1 MIDVENYIAEIT
13 AKLRAKFGERLVY
26 VGLQGSYLRGEATD
40 TSDVDVMVVLDRL
53 SVDDLDGYRAIV
65 ESLPRPDLSC
75 GFICGADDLAKWNP
89 LEICHLL
96 HTTRDIYGC
105 LAGLVPAYT
114 ARDHQNF
121 IQLSLGNLLHLL
133 THNSLHAGEKERQ
146 ENLPAAYQG
155 AFFILQDLHF
165 LRRGVFLPDKASL
178 LQQLEGLDR
187 QIVDTSRRLKE
198 GETPDLNRDFP
209 PLFQWCQQTLLSLS

>member
-1 MIDVENYIAEIT
+1 MIDVENYIAEIA

-96 HTTRDIYGC
+96 HTTRDCFGS
-105 LAGLVPAYT
+105 LAELVPDHDE
-114 ARDHQNF
+114 RDLRNF
-121 IQLSLGNLLHLL
+121 VKMSVNNLYHELCHGYI
-133 THNSLHAGEKERQ
+133 HADRAEFAVR
-146 ENLPAAYQG
+146 LPALYKSTFFVLQNLHYLRGGEFAQSKRQLLSMLDG
-155 AFFILQDLHF
+155 AD
-165 LRRGVFLPDKASL
+165 REV
-178 LQQLEGLDR
+178 LDR
-187 QIVDTSRRLKE
+187 AMRLSVGEGFDFLDNYRLIFDWCRDTLRKL
-198 GETPDLNRDFP
+198 
-209 PLFQWCQQTLLSLS
+209 

>member
-53 SVDDLDGYRAIV
+53 GVDDLDDYRAIV

-75 GFICGADDLAKWNP
+75 GFICGEDDLAKWNP

-96 HTTRDIYGC
+96 HTTRDCFGS
-105 LAGLVPAYT
+105 LAELVPDHDE
-114 ARDHQNF
+114 RDLRNFVKMSVNNLYHELCHGYIHADRAEFAGRLPALYKSTFFVLQNLHCLRGGEF
-121 IQLSLGNLLHLL
+121 AQSKKQLLSMLDGADREVLDRAMRL
-133 THNSLHAGEKERQ
+133 SAGEDFDFSDDYR
-146 ENLPAAYQG
+146 LI
-155 AFFILQDLHF
+155 FDWCRDT
-165 LRRGVFLPDKASL
+165 LRKL
-178 LQQLEGLDR
+178 
-187 QIVDTSRRLKE
+187 
-198 GETPDLNRDFP
+198 
-209 PLFQWCQQTLLSLS
+209 

>member
-13 AKLRAKFGERLVY
+13 AKLRAKFGERLLY

-96 HTTRDIYGC
+96 HTTRDCFGSLAELVPDHDERDLRSFVKTSVNNLYHELCHGYIHADRAE
-105 LAGLVPAYT
+105 LAGRLPALYKST
-114 ARDHQNF
+114 FFALQNLHYLRGGEF
-121 IQLSLGNLLHLL
+121 AQSKQQLLSMLDGADREVLDRAMRL
-133 THNSLHAGEKERQ
+133 SAGEGFDFSDNYRLIF
-146 ENLPAAYQG
+146 NWCR
-155 AFFILQDLHF
+155 DT
-165 LRRGVFLPDKASL
+165 LRKL
-178 LQQLEGLDR
+178 
-187 QIVDTSRRLKE
+187 
-198 GETPDLNRDFP
+198 
-209 PLFQWCQQTLLSLS
+209 

>member
-96 HTTRDIYGC
+96 HTTRDCFGS
-105 LAGLVPAYT
+105 LAELVPDHDE
-114 ARDHQNF
+114 RDLRNFVKMSVNNLYHELCHGYIHADRAEFAVRLPALYKSTFFVLQNLHYLRGGEF
-121 IQLSLGNLLHLL
+121 AQSKRQLLSMLDGADREVLDRAMRL
-133 THNSLHAGEKERQ
+133 SAGEGFDFSD
-146 ENLPAAYQG
+146 NY
-155 AFFILQDLHF
+155 
-165 LRRGVFLPDKASL
+165 
-178 LQQLEGLDR
+178 
-187 QIVDTSRRLKE
+187 RLIF
-198 GETPDLNRDFP
+198 N
-209 PLFQWCQQTLLSLS
+209 WCRNTMQTL

>member
-13 AKLRAKFGERLVY
+13 AKLRAKVGGRLVY

-53 SVDDLDGYRAIV
+53 GVDDLDDYRAIV

-96 HTTRDIYGC
+96 HTTRDCFGS
-105 LAGLVPAYT
+105 LAELVPDHDE
-114 ARDHQNF
+114 RDLRNFVKMSVNNLYHELCHGYIHADRAEFAGRLPALYKGTFFVLQNLHCLRSGEF
-121 IQLSLGNLLHLL
+121 AQSKKQLLSMLDGADREVLDRAMRL
-133 THNSLHAGEKERQ
+133 SAGEDFDFSDNYR
-146 ENLPAAYQG
+146 LI
-155 AFFILQDLHF
+155 FDWCRDT
-165 LRRGVFLPDKASL
+165 LRKL
-178 LQQLEGLDR
+178 
-187 QIVDTSRRLKE
+187 
-198 GETPDLNRDFP
+198 
-209 PLFQWCQQTLLSLS
+209 

>member
-40 TSDVDVMVVLDRL
+40 TSDVDVMVVLNRL
-53 SVDDLDGYRAIV
+53 GVDDLDDYRAIV

-96 HTTRDIYGC
+96 HTTRDCFGS
-105 LAGLVPAYT
+105 LAELVPDHDE
-114 ARDHQNF
+114 RDLRNFVKMSVNNLYHELCHGYIHADRAEFAGRLPALYKSAFFVLQNLHCVRGGEF
-121 IQLSLGNLLHLL
+121 AQSKKQLLSILYGADREVLDRAMRL
-133 THNSLHAGEKERQ
+133 SAGEGFDFSDNYR
-146 ENLPAAYQG
+146 LI
-155 AFFILQDLHF
+155 FDWCRDT
-165 LRRGVFLPDKASL
+165 LRKL
-178 LQQLEGLDR
+178 
-187 QIVDTSRRLKE
+187 
-198 GETPDLNRDFP
+198 
-209 PLFQWCQQTLLSLS
+209 